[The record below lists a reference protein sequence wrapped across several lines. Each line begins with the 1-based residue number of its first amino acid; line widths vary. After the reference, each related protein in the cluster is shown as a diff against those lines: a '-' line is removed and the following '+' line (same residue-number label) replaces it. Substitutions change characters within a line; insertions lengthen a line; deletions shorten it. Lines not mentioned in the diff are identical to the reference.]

1 MIKENNCIV
10 DLGFI
15 RLLST
20 ESCRE
25 GFESRCEEKRE
36 EEEEWIKALR
46 LSQKEDKDKNNAEY
60 SGDILLLEYAWYTQ
74 MQTCQECTQNKIG
87 QRNVPGI
94 KKKNQTMQ
102 LNQQRVNCPVFSAA
116 K

>member
-1 MIKENNCIV
+1 M
-10 DLGFI
+10 
-15 RLLST
+15 RLAST
-20 ESCRE
+20 ASCRE

-36 EEEEWIKALR
+36 EEERIKDLR

-74 MQTCQECTQNKIG
+74 MQTCQECTQTETPTGLKIG

-94 KKKNQTMQ
+94 KKKKIKQCN
-102 LNQQRVNCPVFSAA
+102 
-116 K
+116 